1 MITCWEGGL
10 LGVLDDLLAMSA
22 LMRGRMEKV
31 AETGSN
37 FLTAGNNWLN
47 LYLTMPCHV
56 TLLISQVKKLLVMCQ
71 LQSRPAKKR
80 LLELLTGN
88 LHNYSIMYKDVDAS
102 A

>member
-37 FLTAGNNWLN
+37 FLTAGRYWLN
-47 LYLTMPCHV
+47 LYLTMPWSCNIIDFSGKEVVSDVSASVKASKEKV
-56 TLLISQVKKLLVMCQ
+56 TGAFN
-71 LQSRPAKKR
+71 R
-80 LLELLTGN
+80 
-88 LHNYSIMYKDVDAS
+88 
-102 A
+102 